1 MMKFNSFNI
10 TKNLL
15 LTIVG
20 LGSAFTIATPST
32 LAKPPTVEINQ
43 NRVNP
48 KVLRDT
54 SIIRRDIRIIN
65 QYRKICG
72 YRSEKQC
79 KEWLK
84 KLRQAQ
90 PIEIPPK
97 PQPVRFR
104 VIPNRIKTQ

>member
-1 MMKFNSFNI
+1 MKSKSFNI

-15 LTIVG
+15 LAIVG

-32 LAKPPTVEINQ
+32 LAEPPTVEVNQ

-48 KVLRDT
+48 EVLRDT
-54 SIIRRDIRIIN
+54 PIIRRDIRIIN

-90 PIEIPPK
+90 PIEIPPR
-97 PQPVRFR
+97 PQPDPFR
-104 VIPNRIKTQ
+104 VIPNPIKTR